1 MSKGMSLALET
12 IIILILA
19 LTVFTAL
26 TYFFNRTF
34 GEGQTTVDLLNGQ
47 REWCG
52 AYLRQDNKCSST
64 GYASVASSNKGQ
76 ETLKRLTFYCGRI
89 QGYPN
94 CRNLCSTIGDPSQCK
109 IEAKE
114 ECVFDCCTLY
124 CPGGTRPKPPAA
136 TRTTGGTII

>member
-12 IIILILA
+12 IIILILS

-26 TYFFNRTF
+26 TYFFNLQF
-34 GEGQTTVDLLNGQ
+34 GRGQTTVDLLNGQ

-52 AYLRQDNKCSST
+52 AYLRQDNKCIQT
-64 GYASVASSNKGQ
+64 GYDSVKSSKEGQ

-94 CRNLCSTIGDPSQCK
+94 CQPLCSTVGDSSQCK
-109 IEAKE
+109 IVAEKD
-114 ECVFDCCTLY
+114 CVFDCCTLY
-124 CPGGTRPKPPAA
+124 CPAGTRPKAPAA
-136 TRTTGGTII
+136 K